1 MGFFVILP
9 TYAEPCSTQAQ
20 YRKETMSTI
29 IDSHA
34 HLTWESYK
42 EDQAEVIARALE
54 QKVVQM
60 VQAGVDIETIPE
72 MIKLAETY
80 EQIFIGVGLHPH
92 EAKLWSQEAQTTLYE
107 AAQHAKTVAIGECGL
122 DFHYNH
128 SDRESQLNAFA
139 EQIELAKQVKKP
151 LIIHTRQAWDETFTL
166 LNDLQAKEVGG
177 VFHCFT
183 GGPEVLPQIKDLD
196 FYVSFSGILTF
207 GKSQDIQAAAQ
218 LVPANRMLVETD
230 CPYLTP
236 HPHRGKRNEP
246 AYVWLVAKKLA
257 ELRQTTV
264 EEIAAVTSENARRLF
279 GLPLP

>member
-1 MGFFVILP
+1 MTG
-9 TYAEPCSTQAQ
+9 
-20 YRKETMSTI
+20 I

-60 VQAGVDIETIPE
+60 IQAGVDIETIPE

-80 EQIFIGVGLHPH
+80 EQIYIGIGLHPH
-92 EAKLWSQEAQTTLYE
+92 EAKLWSEQAESTLK
-107 AAQHAKTVAIGECGL
+107 AAALHPKTVAVGECGL

-128 SDRESQLNAFA
+128 SDRESQLSAFRR
-139 EQIELAKQVKKP
+139 QVQLAKDVKKP
-151 LIIHTRQAWDETFTL
+151 LIIHTREAWDNTFSI
-166 LNDLQAKEVGG
+166 LNDLHAAEVGG

-196 FYVSFSGILTF
+196 FYVSFSGIVTF
-207 GKSQDIQAAAQ
+207 AKSQDIQAAAK

-246 AYVWLVAKKLA
+246 AFVWLVAQKLA

-279 GLPLP
+279 NLPQPEV

>member
-1 MGFFVILP
+1 MTG
-9 TYAEPCSTQAQ
+9 
-20 YRKETMSTI
+20 I

-42 EDQAEVIARALE
+42 EDQKEVIARALE

-92 EAKLWSQEAQTTLYE
+92 DAKLWSEQAKNILRVATL
-107 AAQHAKTVAIGECGL
+107 HPKTVAVGECGL

-128 SDRESQLNAFA
+128 SDRASQIYAFRS
-139 EQIELAKQVKKP
+139 QVQLAVDMKKP
-151 LIIHTRQAWDETFTL
+151 LIIHTREAWDDTFAIL
-166 LNDLQAKEVGG
+166 EELNADQVGG

-183 GGPEVLPQIKDLD
+183 GGPEHLPRIKQLD
-196 FYVSFSGILTF
+196 FYISFSGIVTF
-207 GKSQDIQAAAQ
+207 AKSQDIQAAAK
-218 LVPANRMLVETD
+218 LAPSDRILVETD

-246 AYVWLVAKKLA
+246 AYVWLVAEKLA
-257 ELRQTTV
+257 ELRQTTKDEV
-264 EEIAAVTSENARRLF
+264 ARLTSENARRLF
-279 GLPLP
+279 GLPQV